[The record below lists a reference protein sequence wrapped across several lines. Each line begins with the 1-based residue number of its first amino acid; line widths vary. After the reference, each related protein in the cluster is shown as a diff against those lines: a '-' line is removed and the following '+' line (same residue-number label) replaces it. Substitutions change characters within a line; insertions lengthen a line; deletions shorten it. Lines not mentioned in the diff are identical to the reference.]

1 MARLTANRDA
11 VVVRLVY
18 DGPPR
23 SGKTTSLSS
32 LAKTL
37 GRPLLSPEEA
47 EGRTVF
53 FDWLEFVGGRFQG
66 LPIRCEIVSVPGQE
80 SLAARRRALI
90 AEADA
95 VVFVLNSVPDQI
107 SMAASHLRE
116 LHQALD
122 GQGLPRPGIVVQAN
136 HRDRPDA
143 VAVDELRD
151 ALGLDGLALI
161 ESVATE
167 SQGIREA
174 FVLSV
179 RLALDRVREL
189 AHEGRLTS
197 EPDEVDVPASLLR
210 SLRDLEGDILPDSL
224 GDARN
229 LGEAEPVPAEPRPA
243 PVSGTTDTP
252 RLPDSEVPIGRV
264 WPPIEGRIVLHSA
277 RATGE
282 PRRSRDGSW
291 RYQTDGWHFHSMPDH
306 EFEQVDDGKQALL
319 TWAQHQMAG
328 RQRLSPQRCIVLAET
343 GNGTVR
349 LWQVVRGRQTLS
361 QRLRLTLPGAA
372 VAEAADTLNACAG
385 LLLAARKAFRTE
397 PPLPCHL
404 DVVGEMDGAPTYCGL
419 LPLPEWRP
427 EPAEL
432 GLSDDELVR
441 REILLILE
449 AVGGDRHW
457 QQELLARLVLEAP
470 AA

>member
-1 MARLTANRDA
+1 VARLTANRDA

-23 SGKTTSLSS
+23 SGKTTSLGS
-32 LAKTL
+32 LAKSL
-37 GRPLLSPEEA
+37 GRSLFSPEEA
-47 EGRTVF
+47 EGRTLF

-66 LPIRCEIVSVPGQE
+66 LPIRCEIISVPGQE
-80 SLAARRRALI
+80 SLAARRRALL

-95 VVFVLNSVPDQI
+95 VVFVLNGAPDQLPL
-107 SMAASHLRE
+107 AVSHLRE
-116 LHQALD
+116 LRESLD
-122 GQGLPRPGIVVQAN
+122 LHDHPRPGIVVQAN

-143 VAVDELRD
+143 LAVAELQD

-189 AHEGRLTS
+189 AREERLTI
-197 EPDEVDVPASLLR
+197 EEGEEDVPAALLR
-210 SLRDLEGDILPDSL
+210 SLRDLEEESLLDSL
-224 GDARN
+224 GEVQQAGDAER
-229 LGEAEPVPAEPRPA
+229 APSAPRPVQA
-243 PVSGTTDTP
+243 GSDTP
-252 RLPDSEVPIGRV
+252 RLPDSRVPIGRV

-277 RATGE
+277 PATGE

-291 RYQTDGWHFHSMPDH
+291 RYQEDGWHFHSMLHH
-306 EFEQVDDGKQALL
+306 EFAQTDEGKQALL
-319 TWAQHQMAG
+319 TWAQHQTAG
-328 RQRLSPQRCIVLAET
+328 RHRLSPQRCIVLAET
-343 GNGTVR
+343 GSGTVR

-372 VAEAADTLNACAG
+372 VAEAAGTLNACTG
-385 LLLAARKAFRTE
+385 LLLDARKAFRTE

-404 DVVGEMDGAPTYCGL
+404 DVVGDMDGAPIYCGL
-419 LPLPEWRP
+419 LPLPDWRP

-441 REILLILE
+441 REILMILE

-457 QQELLARLVLEAP
+457 QQELLARLVLELP